1 MVLKQHGGGSTAS
14 ADCQGRKNISP
25 QICKNI
31 MNKKKIPILVLRVV
45 WMGLLDGETESRLV
59 AFPDQDDQDVNASAE
74 RLAEEHGA
82 VLLQVE
88 QRERAILYI

>member
-1 MVLKQHGGGSTAS
+1 
-14 ADCQGRKNISP
+14 
-25 QICKNI
+25 

-59 AFPDQDDQDVNASAE
+59 AVPDQDDQDVGAE

-82 VLLQVE
+82 VLLQIE
-88 QRERAILYI
+88 QRERAILHII

>member
-1 MVLKQHGGGSTAS
+1 
-14 ADCQGRKNISP
+14 
-25 QICKNI
+25 

-45 WMGLLDGETESRLV
+45 WMGLLDGEIE
-59 AFPDQDDQDVNASAE
+59 DGGDVNASAE

-88 QRERAILYI
+88 PQERLELYLQR

>member
-1 MVLKQHGGGSTAS
+1 
-14 ADCQGRKNISP
+14 
-25 QICKNI
+25 

-45 WMGLLDGETESRLV
+45 WMGLLDGEIESRLV
-59 AFPDQDDQDVNASAE
+59 AFPNQDGGDVNASVE

-88 QRERAILYI
+88 PQERLELYLQR